1 MPPIHCGMSARLSP
15 AVFPAQDGSSK
26 PARQSKAQVSI
37 GGNRFIHAG
46 CHGNVA
52 VSTRNQGRDGTIQV
66 PLTMISRTKAFVESG
81 PGPVHTAGFPAAV
94 FVNRLPLPFAQSWI
108 S

>member
-1 MPPIHCGMSARLSP
+1 MSAILSP

-37 GGNRFIHAG
+37 GGNRCIHEG

-52 VSTRNQGRDGTIQV
+52 VSTRNQGRDGTTQV
-66 PLTMISRTKAFVESG
+66 PLTMSGLANAFAEAD
-81 PGPVHTAGFPAAV
+81 PGPAYAAGCPAGI
-94 FVNRLPLPFAQSWI
+94 FVNRMPLPFAQSRI